1 MSSLAQLRHLLF
13 NDVLRETKGKKLLVL
28 GVLSALVVDLLA
40 HEVIVRIELFLILVP
55 ELAVVARG
63 IQRNGRFHFSHF

>member
-1 MSSLAQLRHLLF
+1 MEPGAQHGEFAVSSLAQLRHLLF

-40 HEVIVRIELFLILVP
+40 HEVIVRI
-55 ELAVVARG
+55 
-63 IQRNGRFHFSHF
+63 